1 MQRVSRD
8 LHSSSLPLYGIID
21 LTWKGSGFVGSALRI
36 KPRRKNGPAQMN
48 QCEGCGSTGG
58 CQSVQI
64 LYVVYV
70 LSTKIRF
77 QKLVTVGPSLT
88 SLHQLDSNCLIGLR
102 AATLFA

>member
-1 MQRVSRD
+1 
-8 LHSSSLPLYGIID
+8 
-21 LTWKGSGFVGSALRI
+21 
-36 KPRRKNGPAQMN
+36 
-48 QCEGCGSTGG
+48 
-58 CQSVQI
+58 VQI

-88 SLHQLDSNCLIGLR
+88 SLHQLDSNRLIGLR

>member
-1 MQRVSRD
+1 
-8 LHSSSLPLYGIID
+8 
-21 LTWKGSGFVGSALRI
+21 
-36 KPRRKNGPAQMN
+36 
-48 QCEGCGSTGG
+48 
-58 CQSVQI
+58 VQI